1 MGYVT
6 VRDLRLRPGEV
17 WEKLRRQRQL
27 VLTSNGRPVAI
38 IAEVGEEDVEAT
50 LAALRR
56 ARAQAAVSRL
66 RAAAQEQGLDS
77 MTAQEIDAEIA
88 AARAARGERAG
99 GSDRG
104 LS

>member
-17 WEKLRRQRQL
+17 WEKLREQKQL

-38 IAEVGEEDVEAT
+38 IAEVGDDDVEAT

-56 ARAQAAVSRL
+56 ARAQAAVSRM
-66 RAAAQEQGLDS
+66 RATAQEQGLDDLA
-77 MTAQEIDAEIA
+77 AQDIDAEIA
-88 AARAARGERAG
+88 AVRASRRDQDVG
-99 GSDRG
+99 
-104 LS
+104 